1 MNVLGQTYT
10 GVHKFNMNFKK
21 ESIFKIEENIFFT
34 ELDNQI
40 CLFSSL
46 SAEYLNLNST
56 ASHVWKL
63 IEKKFNFKEII
74 DDLTRS
80 YDISQEKCTTE
91 VYDLIKDLIK
101 KEIITL
107 N

>member
-1 MNVLGQTYT
+1 MNVLRQTYT
-10 GVHKFNMNFKK
+10 GAHKFNMNFKR
-21 ESIFKIEENIFFT
+21 ESIFNIEENVFFT
-34 ELDNQI
+34 ELDNEV

-46 SAEYLNLNST
+46 RAEYLNLNST

-91 VYDLIKDLIK
+91 VNDLIKDLIK